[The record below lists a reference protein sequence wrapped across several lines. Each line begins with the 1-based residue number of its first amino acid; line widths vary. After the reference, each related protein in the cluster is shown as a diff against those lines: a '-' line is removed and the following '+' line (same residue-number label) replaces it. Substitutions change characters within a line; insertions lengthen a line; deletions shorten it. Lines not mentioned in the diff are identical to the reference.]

1 MTDPL
6 SSALDDSPAPGIVL
20 AGGVVCWRP
29 AEQSGERSG
38 ERSGGRS
45 GEPGRAGLEV
55 LLVHRPRYGDWSWP
69 KGKVEPG
76 ETVPECAVRETAEET
91 GVLAVLGLPLAT
103 VEYPL
108 PDQRLKRV
116 SYWAART
123 VRSGPPTASASEVD
137 QTGWVSLEQARERL
151 TRPADLAP
159 LDALLSAQAQG
170 LLTTRPVLVLRHAAA
185 RPRDSWAR
193 ADADRPLVASG
204 RRQAVALASLLRCW
218 RPDYVL
224 SSPWLRCMETLAPYV
239 AASGARVR
247 TKGGLS
253 EDGFRRDP
261 TKAGKH
267 LSRLLRKDSAALLCT
282 HRPVLGAVLE
292 VLRAVTDPQP
302 AEQLPGAEPFL
313 SPGEVLVAHTV
324 SGASSPRIVAVE
336 RHVSPR

>member
-1 MTDPL
+1 M
-6 SSALDDSPAPGIVL
+6 
-20 AGGVVCWRP
+20 
-29 AEQSGERSG
+29 
-38 ERSGGRS
+38 
-45 GEPGRAGLEV
+45 
-55 LLVHRPRYGDWSWP
+55 HRPRYGDWSWP

-91 GVLAVLGLPLAT
+91 GVLVVLGIPLVT

-108 PDQRLKRV
+108 PDQRVKRV
-116 SYWAART
+116 SYWAGRT
-123 VRSGPPTASASEVD
+123 VRTGTRTASASEVD
-137 QTGWVSLEQARERL
+137 QTGWVSVEQARERL
-151 TRPADLAP
+151 ARPTDLAP
-159 LDALLSAQAQG
+159 LDALLSARTQG
-170 LLTTRPVLVLRHAAA
+170 LLTSRPVLVLRHATA

-218 RPDYVL
+218 RPDFVL
-224 SSPWLRCMETLAPYV
+224 SSPWLRCLQTLAPYV

-267 LSRLLRKDSAALLCT
+267 LRRLLRRDSAALLCT

-292 VLRAVTDPQP
+292 VLRTVTDPE
-302 AEQLPGAEPFL
+302 AAGQLPQAEPYL
-313 SPGEVLVAHTV
+313 APGEVLVAHTV
-324 SGASSPRIVAVE
+324 PGSSAPRVVAVE
-336 RHVSPR
+336 RYVSPR